1 MAFLRFALSV
11 CLLLWPG
18 FVGAGN
24 GSLFVSGSDAQSRFS
39 TVAPLARAGTA
50 RLISGDAQWGLFD
63 RPAARQATTMVRL
76 FGGSEATKIRDVIA
90 AAEAGPLGY
99 NAVQYGAVIKTPHPP
114 TQMTL
119 AEIFAWIDDTPGQ
132 PHAIGR
138 YQFIP
143 TTLSYLV
150 EKLEIQLSAR
160 FSPVVQDQL
169 GDALLAQAG
178 LHHMLAG
185 KMERHDFMNNLARIW
200 AGLPNSSGK
209 SHYEGYAGNK
219 AVMTWDKF
227 DAEMARIFPG

>member
-1 MAFLRFALSV
+1 MAFVRIALV
-11 CLLLWPG
+11 IGVLLLPG
-18 FVGAGN
+18 LAGAGN
-24 GSLFVSGSDAQSRFS
+24 GSLFVGGTDAQSPFT
-39 TVAPLARAGTA
+39 TVSPLPRAGTA

-63 RPAARQATTMVRL
+63 RPAAQQATTMVRL

-90 AAEAGPLGY
+90 KAEAGPLGY
-99 NAVQYGAVIKTPHPP
+99 NAVQYGATIKTPHPP
-114 TQMTL
+114 TQMTI

-138 YQFIP
+138 YQLIP
-143 TTLSYLV
+143 KTLSYLV
-150 EKLEIQLSAR
+150 EKLEIPSSAR
-160 FSPVVQDQL
+160 FSPAVQDQL

-185 KMERHDFMNNLARIW
+185 KMERHNFMNNLARIW

-219 AVMTWDKF
+219 AVMTWDTF